1 MEAWNPVE
9 LAPLITYLYHGSY
22 SCSYRCRVLTR
33 GVLVDRRPYQD
44 DPLWTIWVGARC
56 GRFGWAPCRPG
67 PHLAARA
74 SSIARSRPNNLK
86 KNLYKIYVI
95 TMYKF
100 KTWQIDLDKHAG
112 SVPRTRA
119 MLVYTFVI
127 KVRRSFRHRGA
138 AEAAS
143 DWPNVRPSRSDLYLD
158 TA

>member
-1 MEAWNPVE
+1 
-9 LAPLITYLYHGSY
+9 
-22 SCSYRCRVLTR
+22 
-33 GVLVDRRPYQD
+33 
-44 DPLWTIWVGARC
+44 
-56 GRFGWAPCRPG
+56 
-67 PHLAARA
+67 
-74 SSIARSRPNNLK
+74 
-86 KNLYKIYVI
+86 
-95 TMYKF
+95 MYKF
-100 KTWQIDLDKHAG
+100 KTWQIDLDKGLHCNAG